1 MMITTST
8 IYIIHKMYIFPSS
21 NCFPTMN
28 HTNIA
33 SYNKTTPILVSLKNS
48 LQWPLTESWERR
60 GRSRLL
66 MATTWLS
73 PQSGPEVGVRQNKC
87 QASVLLIMPWLLP
100 GLTAREWE
108 ERGWVRNIQSSRKFP
123 NAEANTGQV
132 IWRLGCIK
140 AIYKRQR
147 DLWCFCT
154 VCSFIWPG
162 TRWSCFLTYS
172 IIIST
177 Q

>member
-1 MMITTST
+1 
-8 IYIIHKMYIFPSS
+8 
-21 NCFPTMN
+21 
-28 HTNIA
+28 
-33 SYNKTTPILVSLKNS
+33 VSLKKS
-48 LQWPLTESWERR
+48 LQWPLTESWEQSCEEE
-60 GRSRLL
+60 GPGCSG
-66 MATTWLS
+66 
-73 PQSGPEVGVRQNKC
+73 PQSGPEVGVRQNMC